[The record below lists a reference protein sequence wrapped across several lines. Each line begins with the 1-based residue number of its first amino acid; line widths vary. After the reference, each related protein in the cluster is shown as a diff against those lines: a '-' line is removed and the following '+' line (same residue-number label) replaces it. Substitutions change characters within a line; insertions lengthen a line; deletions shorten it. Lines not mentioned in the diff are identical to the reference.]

1 MSRPEALRNKDPREQ
16 ADKKERIV
24 KYVLQL
30 KNTRKLGNKVLSLAN
45 IPFFNK
51 ALLLEMFIILAT
63 KFS

>member
-1 MSRPEALRNKDPREQ
+1 MSRPEALRKKDPSEQ
-16 ADKKERIV
+16 TDKKERIV

>member
-16 ADKKERIV
+16 TDKKERIV

-30 KNTRKLGNKVLSLAN
+30 KNTRKLRKQVLSLAN